1 MHAQG
6 KVPCD
11 SQMGECKWHCQT
23 FVCFNQCVKY
33 ATATGNEKGEGKS
46 VACIF
51 PRFPLSTWLLS
62 FFPIFPHSFCPV
74 LHADFHRLQFASHC
88 RLCGWHPLCET
99 IDSARLKTAR
109 RMLNPEGFL
118 RPRSWFVYCAAW
130 ICTHWLSVSW
140 LDTMGLPRKKCVNIN
155 EKVLQTTSTEI
166 PLLAK
171 IITKSRE

>member
-1 MHAQG
+1 MQL
-6 KVPCD
+6 
-11 SQMGECKWHCQT
+11 QL
-23 FVCFNQCVKY
+23 
-33 ATATGNEKGEGKS
+33 ATKRGRGKS